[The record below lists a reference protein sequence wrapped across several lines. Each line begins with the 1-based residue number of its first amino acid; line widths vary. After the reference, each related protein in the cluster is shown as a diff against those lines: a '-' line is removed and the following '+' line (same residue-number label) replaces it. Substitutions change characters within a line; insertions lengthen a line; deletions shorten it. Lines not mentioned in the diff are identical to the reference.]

1 MASINDRWWVKKPD
15 GTKVKSDRYQVG
27 HRWQVRYRNDE
38 GKGRNKSFEKKIDA
52 ERFMASVSVDLHQGT
67 YIDRVTSSKPFGSV
81 AEMWL
86 ASRVVDVNTYTQNE
100 LHIRRHMLPR
110 WGSIAIGSIK
120 TSQIQEWISTLA
132 RSDLSSQYVRLIYA
146 NFKLIMDYAVS
157 DNLIALN
164 PCNSKSIKL
173 PARQRKK
180 LEIMST
186 EQISRILNNFPS
198 ELRLIPLIGATCG
211 LRQGE
216 LFGLRTQDIDLENS
230 IIHVRQQ
237 IKVVHYQPIPCLPKG
252 TKTRSVPMP
261 EYVRDELVEFL
272 DTCHPLE
279 GERTLEP
286 SEAGIIFTL
295 RERKPINKNY
305 FNTAYWHKTLKAAE
319 ISRMRTSGMHGL
331 RHYCASMWLEKGVS
345 IKAVSEYLGHSDAG
359 FTLRT
364 YTHLLG
370 NSDDSARSAF
380 TDIQMTL

>member
-15 GTKVKSDRYQVG
+15 GTKAKSDRYQVG
-27 HRWQVRYRNDE
+27 YRWQVRYRNDE

-52 ERFMASVSVDLHQGT
+52 ERFLASVSVDLHQGT
-67 YIDRVTSSKPFGSV
+67 YIDRLTSSKPFSNV

-86 ASRVVDVNTYTQNE
+86 ASRVVDINTYTQNE

-110 WGSIAIGSIK
+110 WGKVAVGSIK
-120 TSQIQEWISTLA
+120 TSQIQEWISVLA
-132 RSDLSSQYVRLIYA
+132 KSGLSSQYVRLIYA

-157 DNLIALN
+157 DNLIALS
-164 PCNSKSIKL
+164 PCNSKLIKL
-173 PARQRKK
+173 PAKQRKK
-180 LEIMST
+180 LEIMTT
-186 EQISRILNNFPS
+186 EQVTRILDDFPKG
-198 ELRLIPLIGATCG
+198 LRLIPLIGATCG

-216 LFGLRTQDIDLENS
+216 LFGLRIQDIDLENS
-230 IIHVRQQ
+230 VIHVRQQ
-237 IKVVHYQPIPCLPKG
+237 IKVIGYAPTPCLPKG
-252 TKTRSVPMP
+252 AKTRSVPIP
-261 EYVRDELVEFL
+261 EFVRDEIAEYLSTVE
-272 DTCHPLE
+272 PLA
-279 GERTLEP
+279 GERTLDP

-305 FNTAYWHKTLKAAE
+305 FNTAYWHKALKNAG

-345 IKAVSEYLGHSDAG
+345 IKAVSAYLGHSDAG

-370 NSDDSARSAF
+370 NTDETARGSFDAF
-380 TDIQMTL
+380 KS